1 MKKRTDY
8 EKPSMKVFVLKQ
20 KPTLLAGSVPPPT
33 SASVD
38 AYENPDTPFSW

>member
-20 KPTLLAGSVPPPT
+20 KPTLLAGSNPPPT
-33 SASVD
+33 TASVD
-38 AYENPDTPFSW
+38 DLEDPDTPFSW

>member
-20 KPTLLAGSVPPPT
+20 KPQLLAGSNPPPT
-33 SASVD
+33 SASIND
-38 AYENPDTPFSW
+38 LEEDNTFSW